1 MLSVLRAD
9 VKGSSDEISLGVE
22 SPVGGVPFVGIGRF
36 LATGWWGDSV
46 ATLPPSAES

>member
-9 VKGSSDEISLGVE
+9 VKGSSDEISLAVE
-22 SPVGGVPFVGIGRF
+22 SPVGGAGSLGIGLG